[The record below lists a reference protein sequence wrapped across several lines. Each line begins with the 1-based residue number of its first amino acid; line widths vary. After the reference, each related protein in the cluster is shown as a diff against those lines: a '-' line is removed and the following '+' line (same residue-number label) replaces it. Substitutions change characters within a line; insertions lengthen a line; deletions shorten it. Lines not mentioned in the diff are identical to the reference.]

1 MSRKR
6 NCLGNTIIEIFF
18 GVLKIE
24 LFYKKK
30 HKLIDHLKK
39 EIRHYINFYN
49 NDQIKFKQ
57 KPPDTISSSLL
68 SKLIINLSKLLGSV
82 YATNR
87 LLLLWKIR
95 KAHNLRR

>member
-49 NDQIKFKQ
+49 NDQIK
-57 KPPDTISSSLL
+57 S
-68 SKLIINLSKLLGSV
+68 NLNKSRPIQ
-82 YATNR
+82 YR
-87 LLLLWKIR
+87 
-95 KAHNLRR
+95 AHYYQN